1 MEYFLPCFRRLITSR
16 GLTIASLA
24 FVSQRRSTLC
34 EAQQPPG
41 QVMEGLGQGSMVL
54 PLGNY
59 CVEAAG
65 FLLGVR
71 STRYGLRGFRIVNR
85 HGVREPPWRV
95 LAATAAVGLLTSTCA
110 YVLYVRVHTLQGPK
124 YWIVLQLYP

>member
-1 MEYFLPCFRRLITSR
+1 
-16 GLTIASLA
+16 
-24 FVSQRRSTLC
+24 
-34 EAQQPPG
+34 
-41 QVMEGLGQGSMVL
+41 MEGLGQGSMVL

-71 STRYGLRGFRIVNR
+71 STRYGLSGFRIVNR